1 MRPLVFHLA
10 DNTMV
15 EGLKAFFRRDNWHS
29 ALDCARFAID
39 PDSEQDFFKVPG
51 ENDQSVW
58 KFAHEHLSPFRETHE
73 RSLVLLDESFDPSP
87 GAAQIHADICRSL
100 IQAGWDRARF
110 EVIVIQPMLESW
122 LWMDSDHVAKAFGC
136 QDYAVLR
143 DRLIAEGLW
152 QAGNPKPSELKA
164 ARDRAA
170 RLGNSKS
177 GRTVFRNVFSAVSRR
192 AFDRCEEPGFKLLRQ
207 TLQDWFPKPKE
218 AWEK

>member
-1 MRPLVFHLA
+1 
-10 DNTMV
+10 
-15 EGLKAFFRRDNWHS
+15 
-29 ALDCARFAID
+29 
-39 PDSEQDFFKVPG
+39 
-51 ENDQSVW
+51 
-58 KFAHEHLSPFRETHE
+58 
-73 RSLVLLDESFDPSP
+73 
-87 GAAQIHADICRSL
+87 
-100 IQAGWDRARF
+100 
-110 EVIVIQPMLESW
+110 MLESW

-152 QAGNPKPSELKA
+152 QAGNPKPWELKA

-177 GRTVFRNVFSAVSRR
+177 GRTVFRNVFGSASRR
-192 AFDRCEEPGFKLLRQ
+192 AIDRCEEPGFKLLRQ